1 MFDYKIRIKLKLMR
15 LLLIILL
22 TLSSSLAFAQ
32 KQNNQWRFGRGVG
45 INFNTNPPS
54 NSAGSEISTPEGSA
68 SVADRNTG
76 ELLFY
81 TDGIKVWNA
90 NNQIMPNGTGLLG
103 GTSSLLSSTTAAL
116 IVPKPE
122 SSNLYYIFTI
132 DEQASN
138 NGVRYSLVD
147 MSLDNGLG
155 DVVAGQKNKL
165 LYRTTSEKLELV
177 PTADKLGYWLITHDD
192 LGNSFFAFKITVAG
206 IQSSPVVSSVGAT
219 QVNGAGHMKVNRQFN
234 KLAIG
239 VTFGA
244 SLELFDFD
252 NATGKISNPITWKHQ
267 LSSSP
272 LIYGI
277 EFSPNGKLLY
287 VTNLEKLVQFDLSSN
302 SASNIQNSYYEL
314 PTGAFSVPASVQLA
328 SDHKIYVNTG
338 SFDVI
343 NCPDKLGDLCGYQKN
358 AVPDQTGGGGYGLP
372 KWIYYT
378 NDLPLTSSNGIVYS
392 DTCIGNSTQFTLQNL
407 TDISSVTW
415 DFGEPSSGTNNSAVG
430 SKVNHT
436 YSSTGNYTVRAI
448 LSNTCGFDTLF
459 LNNLGIVDC
468 NNPSP
473 KITGIK
479 LIGDTCSLPANISF
493 QAVGTSSSAYF
504 FWSFDDA
511 RSGTKDTVTITG
523 ASPIP
528 FPTHTF
534 AAAGSYNICVTYKEP
549 GFPDK
554 TICRRISIGLCCD
567 GAIASIDSCL
577 NDSIAFSILTG
588 STVTS
593 IKLDFDDLTSS
604 ENNSSTLSNPKHL
617 FSKPGQYK
625 VSAIVNFSCGID
637 TLYKSLIIT
646 DCKSDTVVCQLF
658 VPNVFTPNADS
669 TNDKFY
675 PICNCP
681 FEQYELSVF
690 NRWGELIFNTTNPND
705 KWDGSFKGIECA
717 DGVYFYIITY
727 KFPTKQA
734 KSLYGTT
741 TLLR

>member
-1 MFDYKIRIKLKLMR
+1 MQINSKVKFLK
-15 LLLIILL
+15 LLLIVLFILR
-22 TLSSSLAFAQ
+22 SGFSIAQ
-32 KQNNQWRFGRGVG
+32 KQNNQWRFGRSGG

-54 NSAGSEISTPEGSA
+54 DVAGSEISTPEGSA

-76 ELLFY
+76 ALLFY

-103 GTSSLLSSTTAAL
+103 GTSSLQSSTTAAL

-122 SSNLYYIFTI
+122 SSNLYYIVTI
-132 DEQASN
+132 DEQSSN

-147 MSLDNGLG
+147 MTLDNGLG

-165 LYRTTSEKLELV
+165 LFRTTSEKLELV

-192 LGNSFFAFKITVAG
+192 LGNSFFSFKITAAG
-206 IQSSPVVSSVGAT
+206 IQSSPVVSSVGAA

-267 LSSSP
+267 LSSP

-302 SASNIQNSYYEL
+302 VAATIQSSFYEL
-314 PTGAFSVPASVQLA
+314 PIGAFSVPASVQLA
-328 SDHKIYVNTG
+328 IDNKIYVNNG
-338 SFDVI
+338 SLDVI

-358 AVPDQTGGGGYGLP
+358 AIPDQIGGGGYGLP

-378 NDLPLTSSNGIVYS
+378 NDLPLTNSNGIVYS
-392 DTCIGNSTQFTLQNL
+392 DTCIGSTTQFTLQNL
-407 TDISSVTW
+407 AGISSITW
-415 DFGEPSSGTNNSAVG
+415 DFGEPSSGVNNSAVG
-430 SKVNHT
+430 SKVSHS
-436 YSSTGNYTVRAI
+436 YAGIGNYNVRAI

-459 LNNLGIVDC
+459 LINLGIVDC
-468 NNPSP
+468 SNPSP
-473 KITGIK
+473 KIIGIK
-479 LIGDTCSLPANISF
+479 LIGDTCNLPANITF
-493 QAVGTSSSAYF
+493 QAEGTSSSPYF
-504 FWSFDDA
+504 FWNFDDPL
-511 RSGTKDTVTITG
+511 SGTNDTVTITG
-523 ASPIP
+523 ASPVP

-534 AAAGSYNICVTYKEP
+534 TTAGFYNVCVAYKEP
-549 GFPDK
+549 GFPEK
-554 TICRRISIGLCCD
+554 TICRRLSVGLCCD
-567 GAIASIDSCL
+567 GAIASTDTCL
-577 NDSIAFSILTG
+577 NDSIPFSILTG
-588 STVTS
+588 SAVSS
-593 IKLDFDDLTSS
+593 INWNFDDPASGSS
-604 ENNSSTLSNPKHL
+604 NSSTALTPKHL
-617 FSKPGQYK
+617 FTKSGKYK

-637 TLYKSLIIT
+637 TLYQSLTII
-646 DCKSDTVVCQLF
+646 DCKDDTVVCQLF
-658 VPNVFTPNADS
+658 VPNIFTPNADGA
-669 TNDKFY
+669 NDKFY
-675 PICNCP
+675 PICNCS
-681 FEQYELSVF
+681 FEQLEWSVF

-705 KWDGSFKGIECA
+705 KWDGRFKGVECA
-717 DGVYFYIITY
+717 DGVYFYTIQY
-727 KFPTKQA
+727 KLPSQPA
-734 KSLYGTT
+734 KSMYGTT